1 MPLFAVGEDD
11 VAEVLVGLAEHL
23 PDPALLRVVDEVLL
37 VQHQDVGQI
46 TCEAISG
53 ITIREG
59 DYSFCH
65 YILNVSA
72 QVTRLPSH
80 LLHHSFGNAN
90 VTSYSYMHLRAVGR
104 T

>member
-59 DYSFCH
+59 D
-65 YILNVSA
+65 
-72 QVTRLPSH
+72 
-80 LLHHSFGNAN
+80 
-90 VTSYSYMHLRAVGR
+90 
-104 T
+104 